1 MVESEEVTVE
11 RSSGNVFADLGF
23 ADPEEAL
30 VKATLVTQI
39 QLVVKGR
46 NLTQVQ
52 AGKLVGMDQPTISA
66 MLRGHISRFSVER
79 LLKVLTDLGQDV
91 ELRITPASEGR
102 GRLHVAA

>member
-1 MVESEEVTVE
+1 MVEHEEVTVE
-11 RSSGNVFADLGF
+11 RSGGNVFADLGF
-23 ADPEEAL
+23 KEPEEAL

-39 QLVVKGR
+39 QLVVKER

-66 MLRGHISRFSVER
+66 MLRGQISRFSVER
-79 LLKVLTDLGQDV
+79 LLRVLTDLGQDV
-91 ELRITPASEGR
+91 ELRITPALGGK